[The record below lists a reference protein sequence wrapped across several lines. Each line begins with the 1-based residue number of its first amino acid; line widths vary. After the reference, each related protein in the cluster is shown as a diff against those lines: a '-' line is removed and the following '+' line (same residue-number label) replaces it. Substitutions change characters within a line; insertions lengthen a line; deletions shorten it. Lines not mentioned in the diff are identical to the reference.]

1 MSAVLYSAL
10 KITDFSQIWIFPLAF
25 LVFCLIYFLACWL
38 FLWLISLPI
47 SMKKEYDKPSR
58 FYYRLFNCG
67 YRLICSA
74 ARVRIHVT
82 GKEKVPKN
90 TRFLFVSNHLS
101 RFDPMIESAVLEK
114 TPMAFISKPSN
125 FKIPIGRR
133 YMKRSCYMAIDREN
147 PMNAIKTVDR
157 AAELIS
163 SNTVSVGVY
172 PEGHRGTGEALQDF
186 SAGCLLAATKAK
198 APVVVGTI
206 WGTEKIHR
214 NFPWHRTDV
223 YFDIIDVIYS
233 EKQRTAVLAE
243 RIKNEMEA
251 QINERKKEEKK

>member
-147 PMNAIKTVDR
+147 PINAIKTVDR

-163 SNTVSVGVY
+163 SDIISVGVY

-186 SAGCLLAATKAK
+186 QCGLSARRDKSRSSCRCRHDMGNRKNPPQFPM
-198 APVVVGTI
+198 AP
-206 WGTEKIHR
+206 HR
-214 NFPWHRTDV
+214 CIF
-223 YFDIIDVIYS
+223 
-233 EKQRTAVLAE
+233 
-243 RIKNEMEA
+243 
-251 QINERKKEEKK
+251 